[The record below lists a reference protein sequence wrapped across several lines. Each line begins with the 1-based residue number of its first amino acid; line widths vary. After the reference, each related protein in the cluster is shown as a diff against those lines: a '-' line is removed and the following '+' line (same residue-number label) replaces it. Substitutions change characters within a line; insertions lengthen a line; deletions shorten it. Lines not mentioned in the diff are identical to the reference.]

1 MKSTSNPLPS
11 RLRSSVGVLRRD
23 GWSAAPE
30 FAVVALVALSLA
42 AATTASLGIHR
53 PYTTLPLA
61 VLATWGGWRM
71 VRPPTAQA
79 TGEARRSGAWALA
92 GVGIWIIVGMVL
104 SAEYLMVTRD
114 PGFLTLTG
122 LWLTDHAS
130 SDIPALGAV
139 QVADLQTNLL
149 PDAWQA
155 WNLHGDVIQPQGA
168 RALPALIS
176 VGGWIA
182 GIPGV
187 LAANVV
193 VGGVGILTVY
203 NLARRFLGPMAALA
217 PAAAFALT
225 VSHLGLSRSAYTEP
239 LTLVLVMA
247 AIHWAWRGLEHDR
260 PGALIAAG
268 VASGATTLVRIDGGA
283 YAMGALVGVAVAA
296 AFTGSAVRR
305 RLIPFVVAQAALVAA
320 GYASLARWSYAYI
333 DRLGDEA
340 RLLGAAYV
348 MLVVVVLLWSA
359 TWSTGAGRRLLAV
372 VEARRFLLARG
383 AALIVALTGVVLAS
397 RPLWMTAHRGTTD
410 PNDEF
415 ASSVV
420 EAFQRAEGYAIE
432 PTRTYA
438 ESTVT
443 WLSYYLTW
451 PLLALAAVGLSLLT
465 YRAVAAKT
473 ESWVFLGAVL
483 APSFLYL
490 MRPQIVPDQLWAI
503 RRLEPATLPGMAIA
517 AGVGAW
523 WIARLVER
531 RWPSLR
537 ATAVS
542 VAAIVVVAAPLTTYI
557 SIRPFAD
564 EPIRAAAYTYVREQ
578 EGARAQIEAL
588 CAVAGDRP
596 VILAGTSS
604 HYGSLRVMC
613 DVPVVLA
620 LEAPTPE
627 TLREATQVWG
637 EPPVVLTMS
646 PDWFWDTPPA
656 PVVTSTTEQGA
667 YALQHMPWATSVR
680 EFTWYAGIPSADGT
694 LMPLTADGSLAP

>member
-1 MKSTSNPLPS
+1 M
-11 RLRSSVGVLRRD
+11 RSSFDALTRD
-23 GWSAAPE
+23 RWVTAPE
-30 FAVVALVALSLA
+30 FAVVALVALALA

-61 VLATWGGWRM
+61 ALATWGGWLA
-71 VRPPTAQA
+71 VRPPPGQFTI
-79 TGEARRSGAWALA
+79 EARRSSALVLA
-92 GVGIWIIVGMVL
+92 GVGLWIVVGMVL

-122 LWLTDHAS
+122 IWLTDHAS
-130 SDIPALGAV
+130 SDIPSLGAI
-139 QVADLQTNLL
+139 QVADLQMNLL

-187 LAANVV
+187 LTANVV
-193 VGGVGILTVY
+193 VGGVGILIVY
-203 NLARRFLGPMAALA
+203 NLARRFLTPMAALA

-225 VSHLGLSRSAYTEP
+225 VAHQGLSRSAYTEP

-247 AIHWAWRGLEHDR
+247 AVHWAWRGLEHDR
-260 PGALIAAG
+260 PWALAAAG
-268 VASGATTLVRIDGGA
+268 AASGATTLVRLDGGA

-296 AFTGSAVRR
+296 AFTGYSIRR
-305 RLIPFVVAQAALVAA
+305 RLMPFVVAQAALVIA

-340 RLLGAAYV
+340 RLLGAAYA
-348 MLVVVVLLWSA
+348 VVVVAVLLWSA
-359 TWSTGAGRRLLAV
+359 TWSSGTASRLRAV
-372 VEARRFLLARG
+372 VDARREVLGRA
-383 AALIVALTGVVLAS
+383 AALIVTAICLVLAS
-397 RPLWMTAHRGTTD
+397 RPLWMTAHRGTTTSS
-410 PNDEF
+410 DEF
-415 ASSVV
+415 TNSVV
-420 EAFQRAEGYAIE
+420 EAFQRGEGYAIE

-438 ESTVT
+438 ETTVT

-451 PLLALAAVGLSLLT
+451 PLLALATIGLAVLA
-465 YRAVAAKT
+465 YRAVAAKA

-483 APSFLYL
+483 APTFLYL
-490 MRPQIVPDQLWAI
+490 MQPQIVPDQLWAI
-503 RRLEPATLPGMAIA
+503 RRFEPATLPGLAIA

-523 WIARLVER
+523 WLARRVGQ
-531 RWPSLR
+531 RWPSVR
-537 ATAVS
+537 TGAIS
-542 VAAIVVVAAPLTTYI
+542 IAAIIVVAAPLTTYI

-564 EPIRAAAYTYVREQ
+564 EPLRAAAYTYVREQ
-578 EGARAQIEAL
+578 EGARAQLDAL
-588 CAVAGDRP
+588 CAVADGRP
-596 VILAGTSS
+596 IILAGTSS

-627 TLREATQVWG
+627 TLREATRVWG

-646 PDWFWDTPPA
+646 PDWFWEDPPT
-656 PVVTSTTEQGA
+656 PVVTSTTVQGN
-667 YALQHMPWATSVR
+667 YALQHMPWSTQVR
-680 EFTWYAGIPSADGT
+680 EFTWYAGIVSADGT
-694 LMPLTADGSLAP
+694 LTPLTEDGSPAQ